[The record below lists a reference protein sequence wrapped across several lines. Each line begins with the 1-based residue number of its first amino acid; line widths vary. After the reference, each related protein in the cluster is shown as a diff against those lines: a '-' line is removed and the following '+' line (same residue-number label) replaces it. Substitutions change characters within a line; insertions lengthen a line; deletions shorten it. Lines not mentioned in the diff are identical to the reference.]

1 MGRVHGDFYNMGDNA
16 AEIKALMGQFFEVI
30 DVDGSGA
37 IEEKEI
43 KAAVLALFESIGM
56 AKTEE
61 EQGAILGGALFFCA
75 GLSQLN
81 EKLGEDST
89 SCSREAW
96 DAFEMTPIEG
106 VPEEDFVGG
115 LICFLGLVAAA
126 VENKEVVQAKLK
138 EVAASPDFDATF
150 AEFEK
155 KMGA

>member
-1 MGRVHGDFYNMGDNA
+1 MGVTNTWDFYNMGDNA
-16 AEIKALMGQFFEVI
+16 AEMKALMGQFFEVI

-81 EKLGEDST
+81 EKLGED
-89 SCSREAW
+89 
-96 DAFEMTPIEG
+96 
-106 VPEEDFVGG
+106 FVAG

>member
-1 MGRVHGDFYNMGDNA
+1 MGDNA
-16 AEIKALMGQFFEVI
+16 AEMKALMGQFFEVI

-56 AKTEE
+56 AKSEE
-61 EQGAILGGALFFCA
+61 EQAAILGGAMFFLA
-75 GLSQLN
+75 GIAQLS

-89 SCSREAW
+89 SCPRAVW
-96 DAFEMTPIEG
+96 DDFETTPIEG
-106 VPEEDFVGG
+106 VSEEDFFGG

-138 EVAASPDFDATF
+138 EVAGSPDFNATF